1 MDLKVDVVDNNTG
14 EIKRRSVLL
23 ANAHIYIAKRDG
35 ILMLDHV
42 VEGER
47 FLYVEFPDTVRA
59 EKEWAAQV
67 GTTREFWQLE
77 QRLGRPV
84 RK

>member
-14 EIKRRSVLL
+14 EIKRAGVSL

-47 FLYVEFPDTVRA
+47 FLYVEFPDTVLA
-59 EKEWAAQV
+59 EKEWAANV
-67 GTTREFWQLE
+67 GTTREFWQYE
-77 QRLGRPV
+77 QGGGQGS
-84 RK
+84 K